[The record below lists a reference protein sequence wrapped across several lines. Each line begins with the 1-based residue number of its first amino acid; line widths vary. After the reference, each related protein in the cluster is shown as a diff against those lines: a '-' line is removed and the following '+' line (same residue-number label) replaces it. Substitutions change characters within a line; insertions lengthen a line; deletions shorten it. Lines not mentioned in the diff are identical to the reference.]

1 MPQPRKQFVNKR
13 NTVNEYVVKE
23 SGELMAFIM
32 QAMHGISRTKAKELL
47 TKKCV
52 SVNNMNVS
60 QWNHELHKGDK
71 VQIGHYKG
79 HKEFHSDALKIV
91 YEDAYLLVVEKREGV
106 LSVSTGRQKNSAHDI
121 LDEYLK
127 RQGRNS
133 GVHTVHRLDRETS
146 GLMIFAKDIKTRLT
160 FQEAWKDYVYD
171 RRYIAVVSGDME
183 KDSGTVA
190 SWLTDNRMFVSYSTP
205 YDNGG
210 KYAVTNYKTIK
221 RANGYS
227 LVELKLDTGR
237 KNQIRVHLQDLKHP
251 IIGDRKYGNGIDT
264 IGRLALHAFKL
275 CFRHPVTGVNLEFET
290 PYPPK
295 FKKLFEQGA
304 SQCPAPTKEL
314 KKPVFKPRHNEEDY
328 YGEED

>member
-1 MPQPRKQFVNKR
+1 
-13 NTVNEYVVKE
+13 
-23 SGELMAFIM
+23 
-32 QAMHGISRTKAKELL
+32 
-47 TKKCV
+47 
-52 SVNNMNVS
+52 
-60 QWNHELHKGDK
+60 
-71 VQIGHYKG
+71 
-79 HKEFHSDALKIV
+79 
-91 YEDAYLLVVEKREGV
+91 
-106 LSVSTGRQKNSAHDI
+106 
-121 LDEYLK
+121 
-127 RQGRNS
+127 
-133 GVHTVHRLDRETS
+133 
-146 GLMIFAKDIKTRLT
+146 
-160 FQEAWKDYVYD
+160 
-171 RRYIAVVSGDME
+171 
-183 KDSGTVA
+183 
-190 SWLTDNRMFVSYSTP
+190 FVSYSTP

-275 CFRHPVTGVNLEFET
+275 CFRHPVTGANLEFET

-295 FKKLFEQGA
+295 FKKLFEPGA